1 MGIMGAVGS
10 WVSGWIGGGTPL
22 DRNSLAPV
30 ATYWTPQGA
39 IQTRSELVPAYLA
52 CVSAISTSL
61 SKVPLRLIR
70 VDSKNGFPVRY
81 TDATDI
87 PLYNL
92 LRYKP
97 NNYQTSLQFRESLA
111 VSLLKTGNAY
121 AYIER
126 DANKKVVAFHV
137 ISPTYISQVS
147 LIEQNGK
154 WKLWYRITCPTI
166 IGLTGSTA
174 RDENS
179 TPVTAVSQ
187 DEIIHITGAP
197 SMNYTWRGTSVQE
210 SMISTLG
217 LAAAQQDAAYSYLF
231 NGGGSILVGKF
242 TSSVKQE
249 DQIAWV
255 ANTKAAFNNQ
265 GPGGQVFVSDAKCT
279 LERVPGL
286 APDSQQYIESRVS
299 TATDICMIMLVPP
312 PIIGLNNSLKY
323 NTYQEQWSA
332 FRTQCLDTY
341 ARRIEESFEDKLI
354 PLDQRDALKIEH
366 DFDSLM
372 RGDPVAKLR
381 LVTALAGIQCITVNE
396 VRMEFDLAPLPN
408 GNGLALPAGAKM
420 IEEEPKNVA

>member
-81 TDATDI
+81 TNATDI

-97 NNYQTSLQFRESLA
+97 NSYQTSLQFRESLA

-121 AYIER
+121 AYMER
-126 DANKKVVAFHV
+126 KGGKVVAFHV

-147 LIEQNGK
+147 LIDQNGK

-242 TSSVKQE
+242 TSTVKQE
-249 DQIAWV
+249 DQVAWV
-255 ANTKAAFNNQ
+255 ANTRAALSNQ
-265 GPGGQVFVSDAKCT
+265 GAGGQVFVSDTKCT

-286 APDSQQYIESRVS
+286 APDAQQYIESRIS

-372 RGDPVAKLR
+372 RGDPVAKLK
-381 LVTALAGIQCITVNE
+381 LVTALASIQCITVNE
-396 VRMEFDLAPLPN
+396 VRMEFDLAPLSN